1 MGKALRD
8 HYLRI
13 DPRSLGLFR
22 LGFGLVLIFDLLRRF
37 RYIKEF
43 YSNDGV
49 LPNHNHLFNL
59 RATGQ
64 VWSLLHA
71 FSTEG
76 ESAFAFALIL
86 IAYLLFTLGYKT
98 RVFHAVSLVALV
110 SLTGRNI
117 LLENAGNYAAIALLA
132 FTLFLPCGSRFSLD
146 AVRASLAARDEKTAK
161 ALNDRPARTG
171 EEIDAQRLPGWAPTS
186 LAAFAVLAQVA
197 IIFLAT
203 ALQQKGA
210 WRDGTALY
218 YGLNVERWV
227 SREGAFVRN
236 LSPGLLS
243 FWTRAI
249 YASEWGIPLLLV
261 VPVGF
266 RYTRLCAAVL
276 TAFYALTIGVLFSF
290 GLYAWSLLAAAFLLI
305 PHEIWD
311 GIEGVPRA
319 ARQRTVVYDADC
331 GVCLWLSRLLK
342 RLDLRHNLTFQGN
355 DDVSELLAP
364 GKGGVY
370 RVPAPAGLTP
380 EVVLGSVVAVDGKG
394 HTFLRSRAVSE
405 VVAALPL
412 GWSVAWIMRIPGISH
427 LLDVLYNV
435 IANRRQSISVLMG
448 KEACG
453 ITPPHELDA
462 ADAAAA
468 AAGPMTDE
476 EVAPAIRNA
485 RTATGFLRELGVG
498 IVFAAMLAQTTA
510 QNQLP
515 YKLAQPKWLAAV
527 AIWPRMIAKWDVL
540 TPEPPKDDELLIID
554 AQTKGGR
561 SLDTLTGK
569 DPTFDPGA
577 MRGTGLGQLWGDYL
591 TRMHEKEWVDFQRA
605 FRDYLAKNGPAWNDK
620 TGDDQITGLDAY
632 WLKQPIPAPGT
643 PRAPESTTK
652 EKMFT
657 HSRGGRLSTSGAAGD
672 RPMPLLRPDLNL
684 KR

>member
-1 MGKALRD
+1 VGKALRD

-76 ESAFAFALIL
+76 ESAFAFTLIL
-86 IAYLLFTLGYKT
+86 VVYLLFTLGYKT
-98 RVFHAVSLVALV
+98 RVFHAISLVALV

-146 AVRASLAARDEKTAK
+146 SLRAALAARDEKTAR
-161 ALNDRPARTG
+161 ALNDRPVRA
-171 EEIDAQRLPGWAPTS
+171 EEALDAQRLPGWTPTS
-186 LAAFAVLAQVA
+186 IAALAVLAQIA
-197 IIFLAT
+197 IIYGVT

-227 SREGAFVRN
+227 SRPGAFVRH
-236 LSPGLLS
+236 LSPALLS
-243 FWTRAI
+243 IWTRLLYGAEFAI
-249 YASEWGIPLLLV
+249 PALVLIPA
-261 VPVGF
+261 GF
-266 RYTRLCAAVL
+266 RITRTAAAAL
-276 TAFYALTIGVLFSF
+276 SAFYALTLGVLFSF
-290 GLYAWSLLAAAFLLI
+290 GLYAWTLLAASALLL
-305 PHEIWD
+305 PREFWA

-319 ARQRTVVYDADC
+319 SRLYTVIYDADC
-331 GVCLWLSRLLK
+331 GVCLWLSRVLK
-342 RLDLRHNLTFQGN
+342 HLDLRHNLTFQGN
-355 DDVSELLAP
+355 DDVAELLVA
-364 GKGGVY
+364 GKAGAVY
-370 RVPAPAGLTP
+370 RVPAPTGLTP
-380 EVVLGSVVAVDGKG
+380 ELVLGTVVAADPEG
-394 HTFLRSRAVSE
+394 HIFTRSHAVAK
-405 VVAALPL
+405 VIGALPL
-412 GWSVAWIMRIPGISH
+412 GWSVAWIMRIPGVSH
-427 LLDVLYNV
+427 LLDVIYDAV
-435 IANRRQSISVLMG
+435 AKRRQNISILMG

-462 ADAAAA
+462 ADAAAV
-468 AAGPMTDE
+468 AAGPATDE
-476 EVAPAIRNA
+476 EVAPAVRTA
-485 RTATGFLRELGVG
+485 RLATGFLRELAVGV
-498 IVFAAMLAQTTA
+498 IFAAMLAQTTV
-510 QNQLP
+510 QNQLA
-515 YKLAQPKWLAAV
+515 YKLAQPRWLAAV
-527 AIWPRMIAKWDVL
+527 AVWPRMMAKWDVL
-540 TPEPPKDDELLIID
+540 TPEPPKDDELLVID
-554 AQTKGGR
+554 GQTKGGR

-569 DPTFDPGA
+569 DPVFEPGA
-577 MRGTGLGQLWGDYL
+577 MRGTGLGQLWGDYT
-591 TRMHEKEWVDFQRA
+591 TRMHDREWIDFQRA
-605 FRDYLAKNGPAWNDK
+605 FRDYLAKSGPNWDEK

-632 WLKQPIPAPGT
+632 WVKQPIPPPGA
-643 PRAPESTTK
+643 PRAPEAATK

-657 HSRGGRLSTSGAAGD
+657 HSRGGKLGGTPDKGVL
-672 RPMPLLRPDLNL
+672 PLLRPEMNP
-684 KR
+684 RR

>member
-43 YSNDGV
+43 YSNEGV

-59 RATGQ
+59 RANGQ

-76 ESAFAFALIL
+76 ESTFAFALIL
-86 IAYLLFTLGYKT
+86 VAYLLFTVGHKT

-146 AVRASLAARDEKTAK
+146 ALRASLARRDEKTAA
-161 ALNDRPARTG
+161 ALNDRPARPQD
-171 EEIDAQRLPGWAPTS
+171 ELDAQRLPGWAPTS
-186 LAAFAVLAQVA
+186 LAAFAVLAQIA
-197 IIFLAT
+197 IIYLAT

-227 SREGAFVRN
+227 SREGAFVRT
-236 LSPGLLS
+236 LSPGLLAL
-243 FWTRAI
+243 WTRAL
-249 YASEWGIPLLLV
+249 YAAEWGVPALLV

-266 RYTRLCAAVL
+266 RYTRKGAAAL
-276 TAFYALTIGVLFSF
+276 SAFYALTIGILFSF
-290 GLYAWSLLAAAFLLI
+290 GLYAWSLLAASALLI
-305 PHEIWD
+305 PKEVWD

-319 ARQRTVVYDADC
+319 SRLRTVVYDADC
-331 GVCLWLSRLLK
+331 GVCLWLSRVLK
-342 RLDLRHNLTFQGN
+342 HLDLRHHLTFQGN
-355 DDVSELLAP
+355 DDVAELLVT

-370 RVPAPAGLTP
+370 RIPAPKGLTP
-380 EVVLGSVVAVDGKG
+380 EVVLGSVVAVDRQGNAF
-394 HTFLRSRAVSE
+394 TRSRAVSE
-405 VVAALPL
+405 VIAALPL
-412 GWSVAWIMRIPGISH
+412 GWSVAWIMRLPGISH
-427 LLDVLYNV
+427 LLDLLYDF
-435 IANRRQSISVLMG
+435 IANRRQRLSVLMG
-448 KEACG
+448 KDACG
-453 ITPPHELDA
+453 ITPPHEASA
-462 ADAAAA
+462 AEEPT
-468 AAGPMTDE
+468 GPTTDE
-476 EVAPAIRNA
+476 EVAPAV
-485 RTATGFLRELGVG
+485 RTARAASGFLRELGVG

-527 AIWPRMIAKWDVL
+527 AVWPRMIAKWDVL
-540 TPEPPKDDELLIID
+540 TPEPPKDDERMVID
-554 AQTKGGR
+554 AQTRGGR
-561 SLDTLTGK
+561 GLDTITGR
-569 DPTFDPGA
+569 DPAFDPGA
-577 MRGTGLGQLWGDYL
+577 LRGTGPGQLWGDYL
-591 TRMHEKEWVDFQRA
+591 TRMHEKEWIEFQRA
-605 FRDYLAKNGPAWNDK
+605 FRDYLAKNGPAWDSK

-632 WLKQPIPAPGT
+632 WVKQPIPAPGT
-643 PRAPESTTK
+643 PRDPAATTK

-657 HSRGGRLSTSGAAGD
+657 HARGGRLGLSAEKI
-672 RPMPLLRPDLNL
+672 MPLVRPDLNL

>member
-43 YSNDGV
+43 YSNEGV

-76 ESAFAFALIL
+76 ENTFAFAVIFV
-86 IAYLLFTLGYKT
+86 AYLLFALGYQT

-146 AVRASLAARDEKTAK
+146 AIRASLAARDEKTAR
-161 ALNDRPARTG
+161 ALNDRPALAG
-171 EEIDAQRLPGWAPTS
+171 EEIDARRIPGWTPTS

-197 IIFLAT
+197 IIYLAT

-227 SREGAFVRN
+227 SREGAFIRT
-236 LSPGLLS
+236 LSPGILAA
-243 FWTRAI
+243 WTRAL
-249 YASEWGIPLLLV
+249 YVAEWAIPALLV
-261 VPVGF
+261 IPVGF
-266 RYTRLCAAVL
+266 RYTRAGAAAL
-276 TAFYALTIGVLFSF
+276 SAFYALTIGILFSF
-290 GLYAWSLLAAAFLLI
+290 GLYAWSLLAASALLL
-305 PHEIWD
+305 PKEIWD

-319 ARQRTVVYDADC
+319 SRLRTVIYDADC
-331 GVCLWLSRLLK
+331 GVCIWLSRVLK

-355 DDVSELLAP
+355 DDVAELLVT
-364 GKGGVY
+364 GKDGVY
-370 RVPAPAGLTP
+370 RVPAPKGLTP
-380 EVVLGSVVAVDGKG
+380 EVVLSSVVAADRNGN
-394 HTFLRSRAVSE
+394 TFTRSRAVSE
-405 VVAALPL
+405 VIGALPL
-412 GWSVAWIMRIPGISH
+412 GWSVAWIMRIPGISN
-427 LLDVLYNV
+427 LLDLLYDAV
-435 IANRRQSISVLMG
+435 AKRRQKLSVLMG

-453 ITPPHELDA
+453 ITPV
-462 ADAAAA
+462 DAAAA
-468 AAGPMTDE
+468 DAPSGPTTDD
-476 EVAPAIRNA
+476 EVAPAL
-485 RTATGFLRELGVG
+485 RTARIASGFLRELGVG
-498 IVFAAMLAQTTA
+498 IVFAAMLSQTAA

-540 TPEPPKDDELLIID
+540 TPEPPKDDEYLVID

-561 SLDTLTGK
+561 GLDTLTGK
-569 DPTFDPGA
+569 DPAFDPGA
-577 MRGTGLGQLWGDYL
+577 LRGTGLGQLWGDYL
-591 TRMHEKEWVDFQRA
+591 TRMHDKEWIDFQRA
-605 FRDYLAKNGPAWNDK
+605 FRDYLAKSGPAWDEK

-632 WLKQPIPAPGT
+632 WVKQPIPAPGT
-643 PRAPESTTK
+643 PRSPEAATK
-652 EKMFT
+652 DKLFT
-657 HSRGGRLSTSGAAGD
+657 HSRGGRLGVSAD
-672 RPMPLLRPDLNL
+672 KVLPLLRPDLNL

>member
-43 YSNDGV
+43 YSNEGV

-59 RATGQ
+59 KGTGQ

-76 ESAFAFALIL
+76 ESTFAFALIL
-86 IAYLLFTLGYKT
+86 VAYLLFTVGYQT

-146 AVRASLAARDEKTAK
+146 ALRAALAGRDEKTAA
-161 ALNDRPARTG
+161 ALNDRPALTG
-171 EEIDAQRLPGWAPTS
+171 EEIDARRLPGWAPTS
-186 LAAFAVLAQVA
+186 LAAFAVLAQIA
-197 IIFLAT
+197 IIYFAT

-236 LSPGLLS
+236 LSPGLLTI
-243 FWTRAI
+243 WTRAL
-249 YASEWGIPLLLV
+249 YAAEWGVPILLA

-266 RYTRLCAAVL
+266 RYTRLGAAAL
-276 TAFYALTIGVLFSF
+276 SAFYALTIGVLFSF
-290 GLYAWSLLAAAFLLI
+290 GLYAWSLLAASLLLI
-305 PHEIWD
+305 PKEVWE
-311 GIEGVPRA
+311 GVEGVPRA
-319 ARQRTVVYDADC
+319 SRLRTVVYDADC
-331 GVCLWLSRLLK
+331 GICLWLARVLK
-342 RLDLRHNLTFQGN
+342 HVDLRHHLTFQGN
-355 DDVSELLAP
+355 DDVAELLVSK
-364 GKGGVY
+364 KGVVY
-370 RVPAPAGLTP
+370 RIPAPKGLTP
-380 EVVLGSVVAVDGKG
+380 EVVLSSVVVVDRLGN
-394 HTFLRSRAVSE
+394 TFTKSRAVSE
-405 VVAALPL
+405 AVAALPF
-412 GWSVAWIMRIPGISH
+412 GGSVAWIMRIPGISH
-427 LLDVLYNV
+427 LLDVLYNF
-435 IANRRQSISVLMG
+435 IANRRQGLSVLMG

-453 ITPPHELDA
+453 ITPPHE
-462 ADAAAA
+462 ADAAESTE
-468 AAGPMTDE
+468 PTTDE
-476 EVAPAIRNA
+476 EVAPAIRTA
-485 RTATGFLRELGVG
+485 RVATGFLRELCVG
-498 IVFAAMLAQTTA
+498 IVFAAMLAQTTV

-527 AIWPRMIAKWDVL
+527 AIWPRMIAKWNVL

-561 SLDTLTGK
+561 NLDTLTGK
-569 DPTFDPGA
+569 DPAFDPGA
-577 MRGTGLGQLWGDYL
+577 MRGSGVGQLWGDYL
-591 TRMHEKEWVDFQRA
+591 TRMHEKEWIEFQRA
-605 FRDYLAKNGPAWNDK
+605 FRDYLAKNGPAWDEK

-632 WLKQPIPAPGT
+632 WLKQPIPEPGT

-657 HSRGGRLSTSGAAGD
+657 HSRGGRVGASATD
-672 RPMPLLRPDLNL
+672 KSVPFVRPDFNL
-684 KR
+684 KQR

>member
-1 MGKALRD
+1 VNVGKALRD

-43 YSNDGV
+43 YSNEGV

-76 ESAFAFALIL
+76 ESTFAFALIL
-86 IAYLLFTLGYKT
+86 VAYLLFTLGYQT

-110 SLTGRNI
+110 SLTGRNV

-146 AVRASLAARDEKTAK
+146 AIRASMAARDEHTAR
-161 ALNDRPARTG
+161 ALNDRPLLGQKAL
-171 EEIDAQRLPGWAPTS
+171 DAHRLPGWTPTS
-186 LAAFAVLAQVA
+186 LAAFAVLAQIA
-197 IIFLAT
+197 IIYLVMAM
-203 ALQQKGA
+203 QQKGA

-227 SREGAFVRN
+227 SRSGASVRH
-236 LSPGLLS
+236 LSPALLAL
-243 FWTRAI
+243 WTRAL
-249 YASEWGIPLLLV
+249 YVAEWG
-261 VPVGF
+261 VPVLLILPAGF
-266 RYTRLCAAVL
+266 RFTRLGAAL
-276 TAFYALTIGVLFSF
+276 LSAFYALTLGVLFSF
-290 GLYAWSLLAAAFLLI
+290 GLYAWSLLAASALLI
-305 PHEIWD
+305 PNEVWERV
-311 GIEGVPRA
+311 EGVPNASRL
-319 ARQRTVVYDADC
+319 RTVVYDADC
-331 GVCLWLSRLLK
+331 GVCLWLSRVLK

-355 DDVSELLAP
+355 DDVSELLVA
-364 GKGGVY
+364 GEGGLVE
-370 RVPAPAGLTP
+370 RVAVPSGLTP
-380 EVVLGSVVAVDGKG
+380 ELVLGTVVAADRQGNIF
-394 HTFLRSRAVSE
+394 TRSRAVSE
-405 VVAALPL
+405 VIAALPL

-427 LLDVLYNV
+427 LLDVLYDAV
-435 IANRRQSISVLMG
+435 AKRRQNISVLMG

-462 ADAAAA
+462 ADAAAT
-468 AAGPMTDE
+468 PRVDE
-476 EVAPAIRNA
+476 EVAPAVRTA
-485 RTATGFLRELGVG
+485 RTATGFLRELAVGV
-498 IVFAAMLAQTTA
+498 VFAAMLAQTTA
-510 QNQLP
+510 SNQLP

-527 AIWPRMIAKWDVL
+527 AAWPRKIGKWDVL
-540 TPEPPKDDELLIID
+540 TPEPPKDDELLVID
-554 AQTKGGR
+554 GQIKSGR
-561 SLDTLTGK
+561 SIDTLTGRE
-569 DPTFDPGA
+569 PVLEPGA
-577 MRGTGLGQLWGDYL
+577 MRGTGLGQLWGDYT
-591 TRMHEKEWVDFQRA
+591 TRMHDKEWIEFQRA
-605 FRDYLAKNGPAWNDK
+605 FRDYLAKSGPKWDEK

-632 WLKQPIPAPGT
+632 WVKQPIPPPGT
-643 PRAPESTTK
+643 PRSPEATTR

-657 HSRGGRLSTSGAAGD
+657 HSRGGKLNGTLPDKGL
-672 RPMPLLRPDLNL
+672 PLLRPDLNL

>member
-43 YSNDGV
+43 YSNEGV

-59 RATGQ
+59 RATGR

-76 ESAFAFALIL
+76 ESTFAFALIL
-86 IAYLLFTLGYKT
+86 VAYLLFTLGYQT
-98 RVFHAVSLVALV
+98 RVFHAISLVALV

-146 AVRASLAARDEKTAK
+146 AIRASLAARDEKTDR
-161 ALNDRPARTG
+161 ALNDRPARTQD
-171 EEIDAQRLPGWAPTS
+171 ELDAQRLPGWTPTS
-186 LAAFAVLAQVA
+186 LAAVAVLAQIA
-197 IIFLAT
+197 IIYLVT

-236 LSPGLLS
+236 LSPALLS
-243 FWTRAI
+243 IWTRAL
-249 YASEWGIPLLLV
+249 YVAEWGIPALLV

-266 RYTRLCAAVL
+266 RFTRVGAAAL
-276 TAFYALTIGVLFSF
+276 SAFYALTLGVLFSF
-290 GLYAWSLLAAAFLLI
+290 GLYAWSLLAASALLL
-305 PHEIWD
+305 PKEVWER
-311 GIEGVPRA
+311 IEGVPRA
-319 ARQRTVVYDADC
+319 SRRLTVVYDADC
-331 GVCLWLSRLLK
+331 GVCLWLSRVLK

-355 DDVSELLAP
+355 DDVTELVVPA
-364 GKGGVY
+364 KAGGVY
-370 RVPAPAGLTP
+370 RVPVPSGLTP
-380 EVVLGSVVAVDGKG
+380 ELVLSTVVAATPDGRIF
-394 HTFLRSRAVSE
+394 TRSHAVSR
-405 VVAALPL
+405 VIAALPL

-427 LLDVLYNV
+427 LLDLTYDA
-435 IANRRQSISVLMG
+435 IAKRRQNISVLMG

-468 AAGPMTDE
+468 TGPVVDE
-476 EVAPAIRNA
+476 EVAPAV
-485 RTATGFLRELGVG
+485 RTGRLATGFLRELAVGV
-498 IVFAAMLAQTTA
+498 VFAAMLSQTTV
-510 QNQLP
+510 QNQLA

-527 AIWPRMIAKWDVL
+527 AVWPRMMAKWDVL
-540 TPEPPKDDELLIID
+540 TPEPPKDDELLVID
-554 AQTKGGR
+554 GQTKGGR
-561 SLDTLTGK
+561 SIDTLTGK
-569 DPTFDPGA
+569 DPIFEPGA
-577 MRGTGLGQLWGDYL
+577 MRGTGVGQLWGDYT
-591 TRMHEKEWVDFQRA
+591 TRMHDKEWIDFQRA
-605 FRDYLAKNGPAWNDK
+605 FRDYLAKSGPNWDEK
-620 TGDDQITGLDAY
+620 TGDDQVTGLDAY
-632 WLKQPIPAPGT
+632 WVKQPIPPPGT
-643 PRAPESTTK
+643 PRSPEAATK
-652 EKMFT
+652 DKMFT
-657 HSRGGRLSTSGAAGD
+657 HSRGGKLGIGFDSSK
-672 RPMPLLRPDLNL
+672 PLPLVRPDLNL

>member
-43 YSNDGV
+43 YSNEGV

-86 IAYLLFTLGYKT
+86 VVYLLFTLGYQT

-132 FTLFLPCGSRFSLD
+132 FTLFLPCGSRFSID
-146 AVRASLAARDEKTAK
+146 ALLASFEARDEKTAR
-161 ALNDRPARTG
+161 ALNDRPLRT
-171 EEIDAQRLPGWAPTS
+171 EETLDAQRLPGWTPTS
-186 LAAFAVLAQVA
+186 LAALAVLAQIA
-197 IIFLAT
+197 IIYGVT
-203 ALQQKGA
+203 AIQQKGA

-227 SREGAFVRN
+227 SREGAFVRH
-236 LSPGLLS
+236 LSPAILS
-243 FWTRAI
+243 IWTRLL
-249 YASEWGIPLLLV
+249 YAAEWGIPALLL

-266 RYTRLCAAVL
+266 RITRTSAAVL
-276 TAFYALTIGVLFSF
+276 SVFYALTLGVLFSF
-290 GLYAWSLLAAAFLLI
+290 GLYAWSLLAASALLL
-305 PHEIWD
+305 PREFWER
-311 GIEGVPRA
+311 IEGVPRA
-319 ARQRTVVYDADC
+319 SRLVTVVYDTDC

-342 RLDLRHNLTFQGN
+342 RLDLRHHLTFQGN
-355 DDVSELLAP
+355 DDVSEIFVA
-364 GKGGVY
+364 GKAGAVE
-370 RVPAPAGLTP
+370 RAPAPAGLTP
-380 EVVLGSVVAVDGKG
+380 ELVLGTVVVATPDGRIF
-394 HTFLRSRAVSE
+394 TRSHAVSR
-405 VVAALPL
+405 VFASLPL

-427 LLDVLYNV
+427 LLDVLYNFV
-435 IANRRQSISVLMG
+435 ATHRQNISLLMG

-453 ITPPHELDA
+453 ITPPHVLDA

-468 AAGPMTDE
+468 AAGPTTEE
-476 EVAPAIRNA
+476 EVAPAIRTA
-485 RTATGFLRELGVG
+485 RLATGFLRELAVGV
-498 IVFAAMLAQTTA
+498 VFAAMLAQTSV
-510 QNQLP
+510 QNQLG
-515 YKLAQPKWLAAV
+515 YKLAQPRWLAAV
-527 AIWPRMIAKWDVL
+527 AVWPRMMARWDVL
-540 TPEPPKDDELLIID
+540 TPEPPKDDELLVID
-554 AQTKGGR
+554 AQTRSGR

-569 DPTFDPGA
+569 DPVFEPGA
-577 MRGTGLGQLWGDYL
+577 MRGTGLGQLWGDYT
-591 TRMHEKEWVDFQRA
+591 TRMHDKEWIDFQRA
-605 FRDYLAKNGPAWNDK
+605 FRDYLAKGGPNWDEK
-620 TGDDQITGLDAY
+620 TGDDQVVGLDAY
-632 WLKQPIPAPGT
+632 WAKQPIPPPGT
-643 PRAPESTTK
+643 PRAPEAATK

-657 HSRGGRLSTSGAAGD
+657 HSRGGKLGGAADKGIT
-672 RPMPLLRPDLNL
+672 PLLRPEMNP
-684 KR
+684 RR